1 MNEILKNVTHN
12 IVSDAIGYPEVR
24 SRERKLTRGAQ
35 RKESGM
41 KILHS
46 QNNQMLQRLRQRDL
60 SDVNDSGILYEIIV
74 RIESFILSCFSG
86 SQEPFMCP
94 FITAFITIH
103 RVDGSIIS
111 EDTREGVILALDEA
125 TSSDGMITDMF
136 V

>member
-1 MNEILKNVTHN
+1 MNEILTNVTHN
-12 IVSDAIGYPEVR
+12 IVSDAIGCPEGR

-46 QNNQMLQRLRQRDL
+46 QNNQMHQRLRQRDL
-60 SDVNDSGILYEIIV
+60 SDDNDSGILYEIIV
-74 RIESFILSCFSG
+74 RIESFILSCSGG
-86 SQEPFMCP
+86 SQEPFICS
-94 FITAFITIH
+94 FITAFIAIRH
-103 RVDGSIIS
+103 VDGSIIS